1 MGLSINNPELPTL
14 AAELAQL
21 RNVSVD
27 EAVTD
32 AVREELARQ
41 RNQRAR
47 ASKEELLAIADR
59 IAARIGNGRSSAEA
73 VDDLYD
79 ENGLPK

>member
-1 MGLSINNPELPTL
+1 MGLNVNSPEAQEL
-14 AAELAQL
+14 AAALAQL

-27 EAVTD
+27 QAVTD
-32 AVREELARQ
+32 AMREELERQ
-41 RNQRAR
+41 KKRRAR

-59 IAARIGNGRSSAEA
+59 IAARIGSGQPSAEA
-73 VDDLYD
+73 VDELYD